1 MNTPSEEQAPKHT
14 YTKIRNITDPRK
26 NETILVTEIYH
37 EIKKKFMAHKAI
49 KINSENCRCVIQE
62 MFLNSVIYKAIGEGQ
77 LNYVIKPFIGTLQQ
91 EPKEFSGSLDP
102 RVSEQMKKMGRD
114 THRVVQE
121 QESHQT
127 FRVGKGFRE
136 PIWESKR
143 EMTVK
148 MNQDEGTVK
157 KDNEE
162 EIIREVKGETVGDQ
176 NSEQLMEAKIFME
189 LYSYNLHKAILYNKK
204 TNLSLDEA
212 ILIMFQC
219 LVGLVGLRQ
228 QGILHI
234 DIKPSNILISD
245 KLDVCFIDFG
255 SSDYID
261 PIKNQSSRFD
271 FLSFHFSS
279 PEFFKYKLQR
289 GPEQEKTFLTF
300 KHDVW
305 CLGLVF
311 YLLYQKILLSAEKG
325 QFESDFLNEFEL
337 HNFEQSVEDNE
348 PTDFVPRFKFY
359 LERYKKVLDYDT

>member
-1 MNTPSEEQAPKHT
+1 MDTPSQEEEPKHT

-26 NETILVTEIYH
+26 EETILVTEIYH

-49 KINSENCRCVIQE
+49 KITSKNCRCVIQE
-62 MFLNSVIYKAIGEGQ
+62 MFLNSIIYDAIKKGQ
-77 LNYVIKPFIGTLQQ
+77 LNYVVKPWIGTLQQ

-102 RVSEQMKKMGRD
+102 EVSEQMKKMGRD

-121 QESHQT
+121 QESRQT
-127 FRVGKGFRE
+127 FRVGRDFQESTEK
-136 PIWESKR
+136 SKR
-143 EMTVK
+143 ELTIQ
-148 MNQDEGTVK
+148 MNQEQETIK
-157 KDNEE
+157 EDNAEE
-162 EIIREVKGETVGDQ
+162 MIRESKGDVYGDQ
-176 NSEQLMEAKIFME
+176 HPEQLMEAKIFME
-189 LYSYNLHKAILYNKK
+189 LYSYNLHEAILYNKN

-219 LVGLVGLRQ
+219 LVGLAGLRQ

-261 PIKNQSSRFD
+261 PKKNESSRFD

-279 PEFFKYKLQR
+279 PEFFKYKLC
-289 GPEQEKTFLTF
+289 GPEQENTFLTF

-311 YLLYQKILLSAEKG
+311 YLLYQKILLSVEKG
-325 QFESDFLNEFEL
+325 PIGNDCFEEFEL
-337 HNFEQSVEDNE
+337 HNFEKPIDDKE
-348 PTDFVPRFKFY
+348 PTDFKERFDFY
-359 LERYKKVLDYDT
+359 LNRYQKVLDYDT